1 MKAILLKSMIGIIL
15 FSIITGC
22 SNQKAE
28 KKSNSQKDI
37 STSLDLKEGTYE
49 YVILD
54 DSLKENLIKKGAKIA
69 KLTASSLQKALKNAI
84 KEDGLEYAIE
94 ICNIDALNITDSIS
108 ESESVKIKRL
118 AKKYRN
124 TVNETDSTES
134 ELFKSYILEWLG
146 GRQLNPKIIPNDN
159 GHPVYYNPIYVGKLC
174 LNCHGETGKN
184 IDSNL
189 AKFINELYPDDKAT
203 NFKQGQLRGMW
214 SITFTEYKVK

>member
-1 MKAILLKSMIGIIL
+1 MKALLLKSVIGIIF
-15 FSIITGC
+15 FSLIIGC
-22 SNQKAE
+22 SNQKSE
-28 KKSNSQKDI
+28 KKSDHQKDI
-37 STSLDLKEGTYE
+37 STSINLQNESYE

-54 DSLKENLIKKGAKIA
+54 DSLKKGLIKRGSKIA

-108 ESESVKIKRL
+108 ESESVQIKRL

-124 TVNETDSTES
+124 PVNETDSAES

-146 GRQLNPKIIPNDN
+146 GRLLNPKIIPNKN
-159 GHPVYYNPIYVGKLC
+159 GNPVYYNPIYVDKLC
-174 LNCHGETGKN
+174 LNCHGEIGTN
-184 IDSNL
+184 IDSKL
-189 AKFINELYPDDKAT
+189 AKLINELYPEDKAT

>member
-1 MKAILLKSMIGIIL
+1 MKAILLKSIIGIIL
-15 FSIITGC
+15 FSLITGC

-37 STSLDLKEGTYE
+37 STSLDLKEGIYE
-49 YVILD
+49 YVVLD
-54 DSLKENLIKKGAKIA
+54 DSLKEYLIKKGAKIA

-84 KEDGLEYAIE
+84 REDGLVYAIE

-108 ESESVKIKRL
+108 KSESVEIKRL

-124 TVNETDSTES
+124 PVNETDSVES

-146 GRQLNPKIIPNDN
+146 GRPLNPKIIPNKN
-159 GHPVYYNPIYVGKLC
+159 GNPVYYNPIYVEKLC
-174 LNCHGETGKN
+174 LNCHGEIGKN
-184 IDSNL
+184 IDSKL
-189 AKFINELYPDDKAT
+189 AKFINELYPEDRAT
-203 NFKQGQLRGMW
+203 KFKQGQLRGMW

>member
-1 MKAILLKSMIGIIL
+1 MRAIFLKLLIGIIF
-15 FSIITGC
+15 FSLIIGC
-22 SNQKAE
+22 SNQKSE
-28 KKSNSQKDI
+28 KKSDHQKDI
-37 STSLDLKEGTYE
+37 STSANLQDGTYE

-54 DSLKENLIKKGAKIA
+54 DSLKKELIKRGSKIA

-84 KEDGLEYAIE
+84 REDGLVYAIE

-124 TVNETDSTES
+124 PVNETDSAES

-146 GRQLNPKIIPNDN
+146 GRQLNPKIIPDDN

-174 LNCHGETGKN
+174 LNCHGEIGTN
-184 IDSNL
+184 IDSKL
-189 AKFINELYPDDKAT
+189 AKLINELYPEDKAT